1 MKFLLFGNNNIEGKP
16 LTKGVLDMSK
26 EVEVKDVVEWNGS
39 KCTVEVAS
47 PLHGYRK
54 LDNYEVII
62 TDLQSTV
69 SKSSGKDMYVM
80 TVYVVLAYD
89 EEEKTLV
96 CDKRR
101 LYKAGAY
108 QMQEVRDALTACVA
122 DEIAKSGEKILFL
135 TDEVLESTLR
145 GKQAVISADI
155 VRGSNGQL
163 NITLLF

>member
-1 MKFLLFGNNNIEGKP
+1 
-16 LTKGVLDMSK
+16 MSSNK
-26 EVEVKDVVEWNGS
+26 TEVRDVVEWNNE
-39 KCTVEVAS
+39 KCIVEVAT
-47 PLHGYRK
+47 PLHGYRTI
-54 LDNYEVII
+54 DNYEVII

-80 TVYVVLAYD
+80 TVYIVLAYD
-89 EEEKTLV
+89 AEEKTLV

-101 LYKAGAY
+101 LYKAGEY

-122 DEIAKSGEKILFL
+122 EEIAKSGEKILFL
-135 TDEVLESTLR
+135 TDEVLENTLR

-163 NITLLF
+163 QITLLF

>member
-1 MKFLLFGNNNIEGKP
+1 
-16 LTKGVLDMSK
+16 MSK
-26 EVEVKDVVEWNGS
+26 ETRTEVKDVLTWNNE
-39 KCTVEVAS
+39 KCVVEVAT
-47 PLHGYRK
+47 PLHGYK
-54 LDNYEVII
+54 TLDNYEVII

-80 TVYVVLAYD
+80 TVYIVLAYD
-89 EEEKTLV
+89 AEEHTLV

-101 LYKAGAY
+101 LYKAGEY
-108 QMQEVRDALTACVA
+108 QMQEVRDALTTCVA
-122 DEIAKSGEKILFL
+122 EEIAKSGEQILFL
-135 TDEVLESTLR
+135 TDEVLENTLR